1 MANYDATARSNYFP
15 FIQSQLDLIEELFP
29 GDIQLSHKNGLVAVI
44 SLVSGTPQ
52 ALIEDEAQVDLL
64 LELGMPGDDID
75 DLSLLDVIHHALPP
89 DTSLVWIETGH
100 EKVRYL
106 VGQAVRI
113 NHLGEVTQTVDL
125 NSIYTEGET
134 RAEY

>member
-44 SLVSGTPQ
+44 SLVSGTPTVFEPD
-52 ALIEDEAQVDLL
+52 EDILFQ
-64 LELGMPGDDID
+64 LGMPGDDID

-100 EKVRYL
+100 EKARYL
-106 VGQAVRI
+106 VGQALRI